1 LSIQMKIFICKVKKM
16 NNFLDSSV
24 IIEFAKKNPLAIK
37 IVNDFLEKDIFFINS
52 IIISEVV
59 YILQNKAKVKL
70 DYIISTLSVFEFL
83 TINHEII
90 EKMYLF
96 MQKYNL
102 KPNDAFILATCK
114 YYQIPNLVSLDSH
127 FIEPCKAENINLI
140 NS

>member
-1 LSIQMKIFICKVKKM
+1 M

-24 IIEFAKKNPLAIK
+24 IIEFVKNNPRAIK
-37 IVNDFLEKDIFFINS
+37 IVDSFSANDIFFINT
-52 IIISEVV
+52 IVISEVV
-59 YILQNKAKVKL
+59 YILQSKAKAEL
-70 DYIISTLSVFEFL
+70 DDIISTLSAFEFL

-127 FIEPCKAENINLI
+127 FIEPCKAENINLV
-140 NS
+140 ND